1 MRRYTPLL
9 LTAFLLFLIVVGGSA
24 YMANQGDDVSH
35 RPLREISVY
44 TTLPAEHAAVLATA
58 YEKEH
63 DVRINFIPLA
73 SGEILSR
80 LADTV
85 SSSDSNSAAMILADK
100 NTLKQAAAKGYLQPY
115 ISENGDQVAQEFRQQ
130 DGYWVGVWYDPIVF
144 CLNRDYLNTLSS
156 IPDTWTELARMPK
169 VRIGVTDFLAADA
182 SSNLLFNMVAQFGDV
197 QTYTIW
203 RQIHPKVVQYARYLS
218 NPVRQAGMG
227 EVDAAIAVESEAIRY
242 LQEGYPLKIVYP
254 ADGTAAMV
262 TGTALLKNSKE
273 ADLALA
279 KEFADWLLEDEVQQ
293 IQQENGFYFV
303 PTNPGT
309 LAYKMFAGKNMILFN
324 QEADF
329 TLQQKHNFL
338 DRWVKEVRFD

>member
-1 MRRYTPLL
+1 
-9 LTAFLLFLIVVGGSA
+9 
-24 YMANQGDDVSH
+24 
-35 RPLREISVY
+35 
-44 TTLPAEHAAVLATA
+44 
-58 YEKEH
+58 
-63 DVRINFIPLA
+63 
-73 SGEILSR
+73 
-80 LADTV
+80 
-85 SSSDSNSAAMILADK
+85 
-100 NTLKQAAAKGYLQPY
+100 
-115 ISENGDQVAQEFRQQ
+115 
-130 DGYWVGVWYDPIVF
+130 
-144 CLNRDYLNTLSS
+144 
-156 IPDTWTELARMPK
+156 
-169 VRIGVTDFLAADA
+169 
-182 SSNLLFNMVAQFGDV
+182 
-197 QTYTIW
+197 
-203 RQIHPKVVQYARYLS
+203 
-218 NPVRQAGMG
+218 MG
-227 EVDAAIAVESEAIRY
+227 EVDSAIVVESEAIRY

-279 KEFADWLLEDEVQQ
+279 KEFADWLLEDEAQQ

>member
-130 DGYWVGVWYDPIVF
+130 DGYWVGVW
-144 CLNRDYLNTLSS
+144 
-156 IPDTWTELARMPK
+156 
-169 VRIGVTDFLAADA
+169 
-182 SSNLLFNMVAQFGDV
+182 
-197 QTYTIW
+197 
-203 RQIHPKVVQYARYLS
+203 
-218 NPVRQAGMG
+218 
-227 EVDAAIAVESEAIRY
+227 
-242 LQEGYPLKIVYP
+242 
-254 ADGTAAMV
+254 
-262 TGTALLKNSKE
+262 
-273 ADLALA
+273 
-279 KEFADWLLEDEVQQ
+279 
-293 IQQENGFYFV
+293 
-303 PTNPGT
+303 
-309 LAYKMFAGKNMILFN
+309 
-324 QEADF
+324 
-329 TLQQKHNFL
+329 
-338 DRWVKEVRFD
+338 